1 MDVKISLKTVF
12 SFLKFCEKNLQNL
25 LLKSYYI
32 VKPQYHILC
41 SEHYAV
47 SIENEELIWRRL
59 GGKIKL
65 RLATIQLTPISFND
79 ALAEIIDFLL
89 ESSAANRSNM
99 AELKLDCTKK
109 SADLDNAIKM
119 NKDLSKAQENSS
131 KLLVEQFL
139 PVLNRKKLRI
149 QELEDELR
157 KVQKRFVFNQIFF

>member
-1 MDVKISLKTVF
+1 M
-12 SFLKFCEKNLQNL
+12 
-25 LLKSYYI
+25 
-32 VKPQYHILC
+32 C

-99 AELKLDCTKK
+99 AELKLDFTKK

-149 QELEDELR
+149 QELEDVLR
-157 KVQKRFVFNQIFF
+157 KVQKRFVFNQIFFSNSYPCLVIWRVYLND

>member
-1 MDVKISLKTVF
+1 M
-12 SFLKFCEKNLQNL
+12 
-25 LLKSYYI
+25 
-32 VKPQYHILC
+32 C

-99 AELKLDCTKK
+99 AELKLDFTKK